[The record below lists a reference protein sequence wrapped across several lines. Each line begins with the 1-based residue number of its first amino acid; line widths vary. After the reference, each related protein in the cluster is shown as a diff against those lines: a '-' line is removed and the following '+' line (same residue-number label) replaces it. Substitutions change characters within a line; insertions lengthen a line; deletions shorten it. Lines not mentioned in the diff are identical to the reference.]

1 MPWVT
6 RPWMTPRMRTAFT
19 HMLSFLRSAC
29 DRCMAPPVT
38 GWLGGLAFVTGVVVA
53 LALSV
58 DSLRA
63 RVHAP
68 VHSVTIRF
76 LDAPSWVGDSLHDH
90 LTSLAAPWLLG
101 TTLDRVALINARESL
116 IASGCFADVMQVRR
130 GGSSVVEIVAV
141 FLKPRARVLDVSGP
155 LLVDREG
162 FVLPAG
168 YRIGDTTHLV
178 HILNPAYAAPDTP
191 ASRWLGDDMN
201 ASLQLLDTLD
211 GQEWFSQITAID
223 LGDYDMQRQL
233 VLVTEL
239 GTRILWGSP
248 PGRETVLEALT
259 HEKIERLTWLHTY
272 HGRIDQH
279 HRGEI
284 DVTDASIVIKR

>member
-1 MPWVT
+1 
-6 RPWMTPRMRTAFT
+6 MRTLFT
-19 HMLSFLRSAC
+19 HCATILRSLF
-29 DRCMAPPVT
+29 DRCLAPPVT
-38 GWLGGLAFVTGVVVA
+38 GWVGGLAFVTGVIIA
-53 LALSV
+53 LTLSV
-58 DSLRA
+58 DTLRA

-76 LDAPSWVGDSLHDH
+76 LDAPAWVGESLHEH
-90 LTSLAAPWLLG
+90 LTNLAATWLLG
-101 TTLDRVALINARESL
+101 TTLDRVDLINAREAL
-116 IASGCFADVMQVRR
+116 IASGCFADVVQVRR
-130 GGSSVVEIVAV
+130 SGYDVVAIEAV
-141 FLKPRARVLDVSGP
+141 FLKPRANVLGSSGP
-155 LLVDREG
+155 LLVDRDG

-168 YRIGDTTHLV
+168 YRINASTHLV
-178 HILNPAYAAPDTP
+178 HILNPAYSAPETAAG
-191 ASRWLGDDMN
+191 RWPGDDMN
-201 ASLQLLDTLD
+201 ASLLLLDTLD
-211 GQEWFSQITAID
+211 EQDWFSQITAID
-223 LGDYDMQRQL
+223 LGDYDTQRQL

-259 HEKIERLTWLHTY
+259 HEKIERLTWLHDY